1 MPTNDCGD
9 ESPRRTSLSQA
20 LHEHL
25 DRATREQ
32 GTLYPQSDGE
42 AKFACDMSESP
53 YGCPWC
59 DNIEWP
65 DGNPLDVA

>member
-1 MPTNDCGD
+1 MPENTPTP
-9 ESPRRTSLSQA
+9 PRITPAQA

-25 DRATREQ
+25 DRAALGQ
-32 GTLYPQSDGE
+32 GVGYPQPDGE
-42 AKFACDMSESP
+42 TKFACDMEDSP

-59 DNIEWP
+59 DHFEWP